1 MGKIRIEVTVDGGG
15 AIYECDQPEALTAFM
30 AFYPTV
36 KGKDTKVIKQEWFN
50 ALDASMYCGVSRRLP
65 LGSSAS

>member
-1 MGKIRIEVTVDGGG
+1 MEKIRIDVTVDGG
-15 AIYECDQPEALTAFM
+15 AATYVCDQPEALTAFM

-36 KGKDTKVIKQEWFN
+36 KGKDMKTIKREWFN

-65 LGSSAS
+65 YQSPAS